1 MRTMPVE
8 VTSSVDVASTERAQR
23 MQRRISTEATGRV
36 AEESMLNR
44 WLEMEDLLVECPDEE
59 DAVEDDL

>member
-1 MRTMPVE
+1 MPVE